1 MQDNRILHQRF
12 TAQHRQGRQGGLQ
25 SRLRL
30 LRQVCLC
37 HAVGTAL
44 RVFVIQKKRS
54 DQIDVVD
61 FPALRC
67 KADDPGKHRG
77 YSKANRAIGG
87 GDMRFDRLTASL
99 PQQQTAE
106 KGLVG
111 AIALQHMERT
121 IHFPEPNRFKQI
133 GKAVKCL

>member
-1 MQDNRILHQRF
+1 MYATACLFENSRDLVLHNWISHSDRF
-12 TAQHRQGRQGGLQ
+12 PDFAALSALDGRHG
-25 SRLRL
+25 S
-30 LRQVCLC
+30 
-37 HAVGTAL
+37 
-44 RVFVIQKKRS
+44 
-54 DQIDVVD
+54 
-61 FPALRC
+61 
-67 KADDPGKHRG
+67 
-77 YSKANRAIGG
+77 NRAIGG